1 MPLQVILPLK
11 CLVTGR
17 AIRKLQWARSSIP
30 NVSADMVPAERTIAV
45 NSRITQIS
53 KRDNNMTR
61 EMLEKLHVGQQT
73 WYQNPS
79 R

>member
-1 MPLQVILPLK
+1 MPLQVIVPLK
-11 CLVTGR
+11 SLVTGR
-17 AIRKLQWARSSIP
+17 AIRKLQWARS
-30 NVSADMVPAERTIAV
+30 ADVVPVERTIPV